1 MSKYTLTEHYIS
13 DGLNGEQSYTVSLLG
28 LLLGYLSEGM
38 HNYTVIARDVAGNI
52 ARLERIFYV
61 DRTRPT
67 GMITEP
73 APETLHTGIITIRF
87 NYTDNLSPLTAIL
100 RVGGDEFNV
109 TDLYSYDVDTR
120 KYPDGELEISLYIED
135 RAGNSYT
142 ISRTIMIDNTPPIF
156 QLISPSNETICT
168 GIITLEYS
176 IDDPH
181 LDETWMEIDNV
192 WRNVTGQTT
201 IDIDTTIYE
210 DAYYWIAFKLNDT
223 LGNTAV
229 LRIIIGIDNT
239 PPQIQV
245 LSPINNTMITIG
257 DQINVTVK
265 ITFLDPNLADGYPY
279 KPEPKPSEPKEKII
293 IDGNTVVE
301 QVLEHNDT
309 TAITHIIDT
318 AGWSPGDHIIEIVVT
333 DAAGHGSRALIYVR
347 AEAPATTTTT
357 TTMTT
362 QPGTSSATSTTPT
375 TTSETMATP
384 SGRGD
389 YTIVIIVIVIVI
401 IGVITYYLLVKKK

>member
-1 MSKYTLTEHYIS
+1 MFGVRLLIALLIVLTVIACIHTGSYTVLGSLTIEQEDTTPPTITSTLANNSYFRGGRLDVYFYITDNESGLSLVQVYFDGALYIS

-67 GMITEP
+67 GMIIEP

-100 RVGGDEFNV
+100 RVCGDEFNV

-168 GIITLEYS
+168 GILTLEYN

-245 LSPINNTMITIG
+245 LSPINNTMITM
-257 DQINVTVK
+257 
-265 ITFLDPNLADGYPY
+265 
-279 KPEPKPSEPKEKII
+279 
-293 IDGNTVVE
+293 
-301 QVLEHNDT
+301 
-309 TAITHIIDT
+309 
-318 AGWSPGDHIIEIVVT
+318 EI
-333 DAAGHGSRALIYVR
+333 
-347 AEAPATTTTT
+347 
-357 TTMTT
+357 
-362 QPGTSSATSTTPT
+362 
-375 TTSETMATP
+375 
-384 SGRGD
+384 
-389 YTIVIIVIVIVI
+389 
-401 IGVITYYLLVKKK
+401 K